1 MFCVSDVRPNES
13 TLPEMKVNDHKRQA
27 SPSQLDREDTIF
39 KKRHLITNQSHM
51 EHESSCCSEKSSEAM
66 QSGRPDEN
74 RVYDFKTS
82 ENVLTLVKFIP
93 RNFLIL

>member
-1 MFCVSDVRPNES
+1 
-13 TLPEMKVNDHKRQA
+13 MKVNDHKRQA
-27 SPSQLDREDTIF
+27 SPSQLDWEDTIY

-66 QSGRPDEN
+66 LSGRPDEN

-82 ENVLTLVKFIP
+82 ENVLPWLNLYPEI
-93 RNFLIL
+93 FLYYDHT